1 MATKHHATANYKDLM
16 DIGFPEHTAKD
27 IIQRAKKIAIENF
40 NRDSQADKNVIKL
53 DKSPF
58 DNRRLGIAP
67 TEIVEELIGFSLSG
81 VLESEKEDG

>member
-27 IIQRAKKIAIENF
+27 IIQQAKKIAIENF
-40 NRDSQADKNVIKL
+40 KRDSQADKNVIKL

-67 TEIVEELIGFSLSG
+67 TVIIEQLIGIPLF
-81 VLESEKEDG
+81 VETESW